1 MIEITLS
8 IEDQVGPALARFGD
22 PRTQSRILNFILS
35 RIGRRY
41 RAHMRANYL
50 AGQMIDGGRGAESL
64 NKRLVVYKDKKHKN
78 VYLVGEKMGN
88 QEDGRPVKLAN
99 IFEHPGGYTITPKN
113 KKVLFFVD
121 KDGHWVFT
129 KKVEGRQRPFM
140 SSSYGSF
147 GWDAATKAEIE
158 SVMDDE
164 IKKAQLA

>member
-1 MIEITLS
+1 MIELTLS
-8 IEDQVGPALARFGD
+8 IEDTVGPALAQFGD
-22 PRTQSRILNFILS
+22 PRNQSRILNFILS

-99 IFEHPGGYTITPKN
+99 IF
-113 KKVLFFVD
+113 VD

-147 GWDAATKAEIE
+147 GWDAATKAEVE
-158 SVMDDE
+158 SVMDAE